1 MKRKLGKVLIAAT
14 GFLFGTLG
22 MGAFGMQIALA
33 ATGLEVSEQDVVFI
47 PAPVAQVVDVVDVLH
62 LQNPSNT
69 PQDLVVTLPTGFEN
83 VAVDGVAT
91 SSSRIQQSVL
101 TIPGFAKPGKTQV
114 TITFKL
120 PFQAQQ
126 GEQISLHTNYPIYDA
141 KLYLPIGDMALSA
154 EGLQTTTQTES
165 VSGSDYRVFSR
176 LGIPAGDD
184 WGISI
189 QLLPSSTSSNPIPNV
204 PIIGQNTSNTGNTI
218 QALGNLALA
227 AFVLGLGLISI
238 RSTQWG
244 RAARRVKT
252 PEEALLHAWERTE
265 LQFQS
270 GMIEES
276 VYKRLRDEYK
286 NKLVALRLS
295 K

>member
-14 GFLFGTLG
+14 GFLFGSLG
-22 MGAFGMQIALA
+22 MGVFGMQIAQA

-62 LQNPSNT
+62 LQNPSNS

-126 GEQISLHTNYPIYDA
+126 GEQISL
-141 KLYLPIGDMALSA
+141 
-154 EGLQTTTQTES
+154 
-165 VSGSDYRVFSR
+165 
-176 LGIPAGDD
+176 
-184 WGISI
+184 
-189 QLLPSSTSSNPIPNV
+189 
-204 PIIGQNTSNTGNTI
+204 
-218 QALGNLALA
+218 
-227 AFVLGLGLISI
+227 
-238 RSTQWG
+238 
-244 RAARRVKT
+244 
-252 PEEALLHAWERTE
+252 
-265 LQFQS
+265 
-270 GMIEES
+270 
-276 VYKRLRDEYK
+276 
-286 NKLVALRLS
+286 
-295 K
+295 